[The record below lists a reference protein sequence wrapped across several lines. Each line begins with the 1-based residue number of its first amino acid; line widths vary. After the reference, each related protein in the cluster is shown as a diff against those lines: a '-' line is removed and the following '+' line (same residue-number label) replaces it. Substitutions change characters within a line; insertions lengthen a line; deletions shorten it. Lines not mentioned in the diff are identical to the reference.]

1 MRDFNFDSGILHIK
15 VNGYGDELLLN
26 SADMSVFNRFAE
38 LYSKVQNIATE
49 AEAEIKHVKEKYS
62 DQASVDCVKA
72 FINVNIKHVQRIMA
86 ELDNVFG
93 EGFVRKVY
101 RENYELNPD
110 FVPDELSITELI
122 EAMIPIMEDTY
133 GERIKRNKS
142 KYSAAKKGKHTK
154 TRDELLAEY
163 KEKNGI
169 E

>member
-1 MRDFNFDSGILHIK
+1 MRDFNFDNGILHIK

-38 LYSKVQNIATE
+38 LYDKVQNIAE
-49 AEAEIKHVKEKYS
+49 EAEIEAKQAKGKYS
-62 DQASVDCVKA
+62 DQDTVDCVRA
-72 FINVNIKHVQRIMA
+72 LVNVNIKHIQRIMT

-110 FVPDELSITELI
+110 FVPDEFSITELI
-122 EAMIPIMEDTY
+122 EAMIPIMEDAY